1 MGGTFYSFH
10 GEILGTLSIDS
21 DDDASQPRQTGP
33 RVSFSAGKTKFEQCR
48 QLLRQTTTFSLRRT
62 LSCSSLLMALKDL
75 HNLHL
80 ISHDDGLIDD
90 GEFIVLY
97 DLYYSILEASSSSRS
112 FCFCFEVKSE

>member
-1 MGGTFYSFH
+1 M
-10 GEILGTLSIDS
+10 
-21 DDDASQPRQTGP
+21 
-33 RVSFSAGKTKFEQCR
+33 KFEQCR
-48 QLLRQTTTFSLRRT
+48 QLLGQTTTFSLRRT
-62 LSCSSLLMALKDL
+62 LSCYSIVMALKDL

-97 DLYYSILEASSSSRS
+97 DLYYSIFEASSSSCS